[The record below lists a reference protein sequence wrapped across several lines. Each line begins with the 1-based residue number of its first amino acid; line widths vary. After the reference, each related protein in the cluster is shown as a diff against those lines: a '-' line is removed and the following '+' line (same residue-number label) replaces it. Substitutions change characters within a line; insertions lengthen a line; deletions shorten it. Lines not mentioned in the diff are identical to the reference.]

1 MNAHEESEAVEGISE
16 MKFMPVLAHLA
27 PHANSDMPRLAQ
39 AFEASRADVTQNAP
53 RLMAEGRMSPE
64 GGSTG
69 QGVSRAPQFLVKWMD
84 IHNPSLLRN
93 PATQQLLAQLAN
105 VHGAHFSN
113 V

>member
-1 MNAHEESEAVEGISE
+1 MKAHEENKAAEGISE
-16 MKFMPVLAHLA
+16 VKFMPVLAHLA

-39 AFEASRADVTQNAP
+39 AFEASRADVTQNAR

-69 QGVSRAPQFLVKWMD
+69 QGISRAPQFLVKWMD
-84 IHNPSLLRN
+84 IHSPSLLRN

-105 VHGAHFSN
+105 VHGAK
-113 V
+113 